1 LLLLDKFC
9 ALRPTKEE
17 PSMGEES
24 EPLYDDATVRLM
36 SDAYE
41 AADKEIGTSDKSL
54 QVTMAVAIIRAINE
68 GERDLDR
75 LSALAV
81 SSVRTEDEAKPAKKI
96 SLRPGWVNLTALL
109 G

>member
-1 LLLLDKFC
+1 
-9 ALRPTKEE
+9 
-17 PSMGEES
+17 MGQET
-24 EPLYDDATVRLM
+24 EPLYDEATVRLM

-41 AADKEIGTSDKSL
+41 AADKEIGTTDKSL

-81 SSVRTEDEAKPAKKI
+81 SSVRADNEAKPAKKRPV
-96 SLRPGWVNLTALL
+96 RPGWVDLTALL
-109 G
+109 GDSRSSCAGSTD